1 MSCALNFTSRM
12 KYLGNIDTLSAKTAT
27 ADAAVDR
34 SWCNTDIGRVWA
46 VNKADSTAYE
56 ATIPSTPQNGYGASS
71 YFSYGNKTAPSGV
84 GQTKYNGQS
93 WVLHAPPTTRSEVGG
108 ARMHAPQIQ

>member
-1 MSCALNFTSRM
+1 M

-34 SWCNTDIGRVWA
+34 SWCNTDIGRVCA

-56 ATIPSTPQNGYGASS
+56 ATIPSI
-71 YFSYGNKTAPSGV
+71 PSERV
-84 GQTKYNGQS
+84 
-93 WVLHAPPTTRSEVGG
+93 WRIIVLLLRE
-108 ARMHAPQIQ
+108 